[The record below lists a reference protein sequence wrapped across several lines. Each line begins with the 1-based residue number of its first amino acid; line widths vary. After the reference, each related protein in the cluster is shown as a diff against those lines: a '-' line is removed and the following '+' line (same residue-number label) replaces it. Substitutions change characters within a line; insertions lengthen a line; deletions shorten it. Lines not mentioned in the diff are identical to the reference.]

1 MDPTAPI
8 STGIT
13 CALTFHMRRIYI
25 IWSLYFKIFSAS
37 FLITFLSPEIATYI
51 NIHVPCLFLWIM
63 MSSLMLGIVI
73 LVHTCLFYNMVTL
86 PSWLVLTDFGRWSY
100 QCLLSNFTLTSLH
113 MLNCSWALYHISLY
127 IVPLPIP
134 GMLIWR
140 VPVSHQTVYSV

>member
-51 NIHVPCLFLWIM
+51 NIHVPCLLLWIM
-63 MSSLMLGIVI
+63 MSSLMLGIVM
-73 LVHTCLFYNMVTL
+73 LVRTCLFYNMVTL
-86 PSWLVLTDFGRWSY
+86 PS
-100 QCLLSNFTLTSLH
+100 
-113 MLNCSWALYHISLY
+113 
-127 IVPLPIP
+127 
-134 GMLIWR
+134 
-140 VPVSHQTVYSV
+140 